1 MEGVTHNN
9 SPNQSTGNELSI
21 TAVQTIME
29 GVTHNNSPNQTTG
42 NELPITATQ
51 HRLLWK
57 ELPITTAQTHNNPIQ
72 NAYKEFPITATQ
84 PRLQHTIKT
93 TYTYK

>member
-9 SPNQSTGNELSI
+9 SPNQTTGNELSI

-51 HRLLWK
+51 HRL
-57 ELPITTAQTHNNPIQ
+57 I
-72 NAYKEFPITATQ
+72 
-84 PRLQHTIKT
+84 
-93 TYTYK
+93 